1 MRINRLTG
9 QETFRFRRRESG
21 LSTAYLGSANMSHAA
36 MTSGLEWNLKVT
48 AQDLSHV
55 LEKFTAEFET
65 YWHSREFLPYD
76 PADPVPFRQAIA
88 QARKP
93 DHTGPAVFFDL
104 QPHPFQERIL
114 EALALERTRRCQL
127 PPLVRSL

>member
-1 MRINRLTG
+1 VQIRVSYDTRRTRLHAKAWH
-9 QETFRFRRRESG
+9 FCRESG
-21 LSTAYLGSANMSHAA
+21 LSTAYIGSANMSHAA

-93 DHTGPAVFFDL
+93 DHTGPHRASPCSSSSWAGDCVM
-104 QPHPFQERIL
+104 
-114 EALALERTRRCQL
+114 
-127 PPLVRSL
+127 PLKKSA